1 MKCHRQTQDRENV
14 NQTCIDIK
22 KYLVLCLV
30 PNKLMMQ
37 CTTLNSEQ
45 FQEIIFC
52 ENYLIVRPAT
62 TFNFFFCNKRNHGA
76 EHNISPSEIYQTGQ
90 RIRLDEWTAYFIG
103 L

>member
-62 TFNFFFCNKRNHGA
+62 TFNFFFVINV
-76 EHNISPSEIYQTGQ
+76 IMGQ
-90 RIRLDEWTAYFIG
+90 NTTFLPQRFIKQVKG
-103 L
+103 